1 MVNTASHI
9 EIPDYPGVL
18 DTLCQGLPESE
29 AELIHDAFQWVVAN
43 TQESSHALK
52 WLIELGCGSAAIL
65 RDLGLDHRALAAAI
79 ICAGADDLQSAGQ
92 KLKDKF
98 GAEVANLA
106 TGAAQMSLMP
116 ALSSKSESLG
126 DVSTENLRRMLIAM
140 VNDVRVVLI
149 KLALH
154 LQTLRISKSAPDDV
168 RRRNANEALG
178 VYAPLANRLGVWQ
191 LKWEMEDW
199 SLRYLHTKSYHDIAA
214 MLAERRVDREIYI
227 DSFVSE
233 LSTALGE
240 AGIKAEVQGRPK
252 HIYSIWRKMQHK
264 DTDFEN
270 IYDVRAVRILVD
282 TVADCYS
289 ALGVVHTCWHHIAG
303 EFDDY
308 IATPKENNYQSIHSA
323 VVGPD
328 GKVVEVQIRTREM
341 HEHNELGVAAHWR
354 YKENVKQDQGVDNKV
369 LWLRQLLEWR
379 EELPDASEMRE
390 HFRNDVFDQRVYVF
404 TPRGEVLDLPKES
417 TPVDFA
423 YAVHTEVGHC
433 CRGAKV
439 NGKIVPL
446 NYQLQNGERVEILA
460 VKKGGPSRDWLSP
473 HLGYL
478 HTSRAR
484 ARVARWFKEEHY
496 DENVTAGRA
505 ALDRELHRLGV
516 SDFSFEKLAHHLDY
530 KKVED
535 FLAAIG
541 CGDLKT
547 SRAVSLLKNQLH
559 TKPGP
564 ELPATPTVQKR
575 PSSARGVEVVGV
587 GNLLTQMAN
596 CCRPLP
602 GDDIVGYI
610 TRTRGVTIHRQDC
623 ANILRLQDGHWD
635 RFVEVAWGDQPDVTY
650 PVDVSLK
657 AYDRTGLLH
666 DITTVLSEANIGLR
680 AVDLKTDKSD
690 SLAFI
695 TLTLDISDIEKLSQV
710 LGRISRVPNV
720 VDIRRITH

>member
-1 MVNTASHI
+1 VANTASNI
-9 EIPDYPGVL
+9 ETPDYPGILNVL
-18 DTLCQGLPESE
+18 CEGLPAPE
-29 AELIHDAFQWVVAN
+29 AELIHEAFQWTAN
-43 TQESSHALK
+43 AQESKHALE

-65 RDLGLDHRALAAAI
+65 RELGLDHKALAAAI
-79 ICAGADDLQSAGQ
+79 ICAGADDLQSAEQ

-106 TGAAQMSLMP
+106 IGAAQMSLMP
-116 ALSSKSESLG
+116 ALSGESESSG
-126 DVSTENLRRMLIAM
+126 DVSTENLRRMLISM
-140 VNDVRVVLI
+140 VNDVRVVLV

-168 RRRNANEALG
+168 RRRNANEALS

-214 MLAERRVDREIYI
+214 KLAERRVDRENYI
-227 DSFVSE
+227 DSLVSG
-233 LSTALGE
+233 LSTALSE
-240 AGIKAEVQGRPK
+240 AGIEAEVRGRPK
-252 HIYSIWRKMQHK
+252 HIYSIWRKMQRK

-390 HFRNDVFDQRVYVF
+390 HFRSDVFDQRVYVF

-423 YAVHTEVGHC
+423 YAVHTEVGHR

-496 DENVTAGRA
+496 DENVAAGRT

-559 TKPGP
+559 TKSEP
-564 ELPATPTVQKR
+564 EFPATPITQKR
-575 PSSARGVEVVGV
+575 PSSAQGVEVVGV

-623 ANILRLQDGHWD
+623 ANILRLQDANSD
-635 RFVEVAWGDQPDVTY
+635 RFVEVEWGDRQDVTY

-666 DITTVLSEANIGLR
+666 DITTVLSEASIGLR

-720 VDIRRITH
+720 VDVRRISH

>member
-1 MVNTASHI
+1 MANTASNI
-9 EIPDYPGVL
+9 ETPDYPGILNVL
-18 DTLCQGLPESE
+18 CEGLPAPE
-29 AELIHDAFQWVVAN
+29 AELIHEAFQWTAN
-43 TQESSHALK
+43 AQESKHALE

-65 RDLGLDHRALAAAI
+65 RELGLDHKALAAAI
-79 ICAGADDLQSAGQ
+79 ICAGADDLQSAEQ

-106 TGAAQMSLMP
+106 IGAAQMSLMP
-116 ALSSKSESLG
+116 ALSGESESSG
-126 DVSTENLRRMLIAM
+126 DVSTENLRRMLISM
-140 VNDVRVVLI
+140 VNDVRVVLV

-168 RRRNANEALG
+168 RRRNANEALS

-214 MLAERRVDREIYI
+214 KLAERRVDRENYI
-227 DSFVSE
+227 DSLVSG
-233 LSTALGE
+233 LSTALSE
-240 AGIKAEVQGRPK
+240 AGIEAEVRGRPK
-252 HIYSIWRKMQHK
+252 HIYSIWRKMQRK

-390 HFRNDVFDQRVYVF
+390 HFRSDVFDQRVYVF

-423 YAVHTEVGHC
+423 YAVHTEVGHR

-496 DENVTAGRA
+496 DENVAAGRT

-559 TKPGP
+559 TKSEP
-564 ELPATPTVQKR
+564 EFPATPITQKR
-575 PSSARGVEVVGV
+575 PSSAQGVEVVGV

-623 ANILRLQDGHWD
+623 ANILRLQDANSD
-635 RFVEVAWGDQPDVTY
+635 RFVEVEWGDRQDVTY

-666 DITTVLSEANIGLR
+666 DITTVLSEASIGLR

-720 VDIRRITH
+720 VDVRRISH

>member
-1 MVNTASHI
+1 MANIVSQITAS
-9 EIPDYPGVL
+9 DYSGVSSE
-18 DTLCQGLPESE
+18 LCEGLSDKQALIIRE
-29 AELIHDAFQWVVAN
+29 AVQWLAN
-43 TQESSHALK
+43 SQETAQSSQWAVD
-52 WLIELGCGSAAIL
+52 LGCGSAAIL
-65 RDLGLDHRALAAAI
+65 RELGLDHKALAAAI
-79 ICAGADDLQSAGQ
+79 ICAGGNDLQINAQ
-92 KLKDKF
+92 KLKEKF
-98 GAEVANLA
+98 STEITDLA
-106 TGAAQMSLMP
+106 IGAAQMSLMP
-116 ALSSKSESLG
+116 ALSGEAASSR
-126 DVSTENLRRMLIAM
+126 DVSAENLRRMLIAM

-154 LQTLRISKSAPDDV
+154 LQVLRTSKNAPENI
-168 RRRNANEALG
+168 RRRSAREALD

-199 SLRYLHTKSYHDIAA
+199 ALRYLYTDSYHDIAGK
-214 MLAERRVDREIYI
+214 LAERRVDREQYI
-227 DSFVSE
+227 KSFVAE
-233 LSTALGE
+233 LGAALHE
-240 AGIKAEVQGRPK
+240 AGICAKVLGRPK
-252 HIYSIWRKMQHK
+252 HIYSIWRKMQRK
-264 DTDFEN
+264 DTDFER

-289 ALGVVHTCWHHIAG
+289 ALGVVHTRWHHIAG

-323 VVGPD
+323 VVGPA
-328 GKVVEVQIRTREM
+328 GKVVEVQIRTHEM

-379 EELPDASEMRE
+379 DELPEASEVRE

-404 TPRGEVLDLPKES
+404 TPNGEVLDLPKDS

-423 YAVHTEVGHC
+423 YAVHTEVGHR

-446 NYQLQNGERVEILA
+446 NYKLQNGERVEILT
-460 VKKGGPSRDWLSP
+460 VKKGGPSRDWLSQ

-478 HTSRAR
+478 RTSKAR
-484 ARVARWFKEEHY
+484 ARVARWFKEENY
-496 DENVTAGRA
+496 DTNVAAGRA

-516 SDFSFEKLAHHLDY
+516 SDVSFDKLAQHLDY
-530 KKVED
+530 KKVDD

-547 SRAVSLLKNQLH
+547 SRAVSSLKNQLA
-559 TKPGP
+559 TKP
-564 ELPATPTVQKR
+564 ESALPITPITQKR
-575 PSSARGVEVVGV
+575 PASSQGIEVVGV

-623 ANILRLQDGHWD
+623 ANMLRLQDAHWD
-635 RFVEVAWGDQPDVTY
+635 RFVEVQWGEQQDVTY

-657 AYDRTGLLH
+657 AYDRTGLLN
-666 DITTVLSEANIGLR
+666 DITTVLTDANIGLR
-680 AVDLKTDKSD
+680 AVDLKTNKSD
-690 SLAFI
+690 SLAYM
-695 TLTLDISDIEKLSQV
+695 TLTLDIPDIEKLSQV
-710 LGRISRVPNV
+710 LGRIARVPNV
-720 VDIRRITH
+720 TDVRRITH